1 MEWYFGVDL
10 EQILEHAELLMDR
23 DLLRELERDEEHWP
37 PSSQDPRPIRF
48 AERHTY
54 FWRAVGMVAGALIRE
69 KSLSGPDVATL
80 VKVAQQDNASFT

>member
-1 MEWYFGVDL
+1 VEWYFGVDL